1 MIRWNYIRYPVCN
14 CLQGIVKNT
23 TLRLNGAFEAAF
35 TSEPS
40 GIPVM
45 VKMCVPIT
53 VGVVGILEDRHCRD
67 QMRAE
72 LISYRPLC
80 AL

>member
-1 MIRWNYIRYPVCN
+1 
-14 CLQGIVKNT
+14 
-23 TLRLNGAFEAAF
+23 
-35 TSEPS
+35 
-40 GIPVM
+40 M